1 MMLWQ
6 TLDRWAER
14 EVVRCFNR
22 MREGRLTVE
31 LPDGA
36 RTYGPGG
43 GHVASMRIHSSR
55 FFRRLV
61 TGGEI
66 GLGEGYMD
74 GDWSTPD
81 LVPLIRLMLANR
93 EALSGLPALALW
105 MPRAVESIAHR
116 LRDNTRAGSR
126 RNIHEHYDLGNRFFE
141 LFLDANLLYSCALYE
156 HPDDSLEAAQVNKL
170 RAICDK
176 LDLGPDDHV
185 LEIGTGWGGFAL
197 FAATRYGCR
206 VTTTTISEEQH
217 AYAAARIAQSGE
229 AGRRIDLRLE
239 DYRDLRGRFDKVV
252 SIEMFEAVGLRHYDE
267 YFGVCDRLLEPDGVM
282 LLQTITVDDWRFD
295 DYRSAPSWMAKH
307 IFPGAELA
315 SVAEILASL
324 SRVSRLSLHH
334 AHQIGTHY
342 ARTLHQWR
350 ARFHQRL
357 DEVRGQG
364 FDERFIRMWDL
375 YLGYCE
381 AAFLDRYIGDVQ
393 LVLNKAATPRVLHGE
408 PWKTTGRQYHP
419 EPAVAGRPGVPA
431 HHAH

>member
-141 LFLDANLLYSCALYE
+141 PA
-156 HPDDSLEAAQVNKL
+156 P
-170 RAICDK
+170 
-176 LDLGPDDHV
+176 
-185 LEIGTGWGGFAL
+185 
-197 FAATRYGCR
+197 
-206 VTTTTISEEQH
+206 
-217 AYAAARIAQSGE
+217 
-229 AGRRIDLRLE
+229 GRQI
-239 DYRDLRGRFDKVV
+239 Y
-252 SIEMFEAVGLRHYDE
+252 VGLSLGA
-267 YFGVCDRLLEPDGVM
+267 GVR
-282 LLQTITVDDWRFD
+282 
-295 DYRSAPSWMAKH
+295 
-307 IFPGAELA
+307 
-315 SVAEILASL
+315 
-324 SRVSRLSLHH
+324 
-334 AHQIGTHY
+334 
-342 ARTLHQWR
+342 
-350 ARFHQRL
+350 
-357 DEVRGQG
+357 
-364 FDERFIRMWDL
+364 
-375 YLGYCE
+375 
-381 AAFLDRYIGDVQ
+381 
-393 LVLNKAATPRVLHGE
+393 
-408 PWKTTGRQYHP
+408 
-419 EPAVAGRPGVPA
+419 
-431 HHAH
+431 